1 MLFQRVIKHYVIQAG
16 DGQGTGAA
24 DWNLRGKQPARF
36 SYSFGFCSLYIQIQ
50 SIQVLIHQ

>member
-36 SYSFGFCSLYIQIQ
+36 SYSFGFLQ
-50 SIQVLIHQ
+50 SILVMIQ